1 MIIRKREY
9 NDLLDT
15 IERRRQMI
23 DNQRK
28 IYEERLDKYR
38 EEITEHRRILRKIHK
53 LITDERQKQ
62 NYKSVENVL
71 NKLETEITKIESGE

>member
-1 MIIRKREY
+1 MIIRKKEYQDMRDSIDRKNNMIQKQRE
-9 NDLLDT
+9 
-15 IERRRQMI
+15 
-23 DNQRK
+23 
-28 IYEERLDKYR
+28 IYEDRIKKYQ
-38 EEITEHRRILRKIHK
+38 EEISEHRRILRRIHK